1 VLSFR
6 HTGCAALENC
16 AQMSMQIIERMQV
29 PYSVGGSG
37 SAYISGFCEKYW
49 EAGMTEEQCVDF
61 CKRAVAHAFA
71 RDGSSGGSVRYV
83 VITEQGARKE
93 FQPHTE
99 TLKCFGESGVPEF
112 AGFPAA

>member
-1 VLSFR
+1 VLLV
-6 HTGCAALENC
+6 HTVCGTSHNC
-16 AQMSMQIIERMQV
+16 VAEDTTVSELSVQV
-29 PYSVGGSG
+29 PYSIGGSG

-49 EAGMTEEQCVDF
+49 ETGMTEQQCVDF

-83 VITEQGARKE
+83 VITEKGVRKE

-99 TLKCFGESGVPEF
+99 TLKCFGESGVPTF